1 MEYLSVGIGLLRLVL
16 DLNTPDAQPMVFD
29 EWVHGK
35 GDYVIHS
42 EITEAEACRK
52 AESRAKLNAIQS
64 FSGEYVSSDTFMSC
78 QEKGDT
84 VNCPIHTFTWA
95 MWDGL
100 IRGIRD
106 RTVRVTENL
115 QDQRVCRVIL
125 EARVTSRSEPSD
137 PNFDVRVDLS
147 NPLLRDGDPL
157 VITVDPTQEMFVNIL
172 LEEHEN
178 KLTLIFPNEFDLD
191 SKITGRTPIPI
202 GDKYSI
208 VARFPADLSGNEIEE
223 VIHVLTTPQ
232 KLALLEEYSIEDF
245 NLKLMEIP
253 NNQKRYVR
261 KAYRLVR

>member
-1 MEYLSVGIGLLRLVL
+1 
-16 DLNTPDAQPMVFD
+16 
-29 EWVHGK
+29 
-35 GDYVIHS
+35 
-42 EITEAEACRK
+42 
-52 AESRAKLNAIQS
+52 
-64 FSGEYVSSDTFMSC
+64 
-78 QEKGDT
+78 
-84 VNCPIHTFTWA
+84 
-95 MWDGL
+95 
-100 IRGIRD
+100 
-106 RTVRVTENL
+106 VTENL

-157 VITVDPTQEMFVNIL
+157 VITVDPTKEMFVNIL
-172 LEEHEN
+172 LEDHEN

-223 VIHVLTTPQ
+223 VVHVLTTPQ

>member
-1 MEYLSVGIGLLRLVL
+1 
-16 DLNTPDAQPMVFD
+16 
-29 EWVHGK
+29 
-35 GDYVIHS
+35 
-42 EITEAEACRK
+42 
-52 AESRAKLNAIQS
+52 
-64 FSGEYVSSDTFMSC
+64 
-78 QEKGDT
+78 
-84 VNCPIHTFTWA
+84 
-95 MWDGL
+95 
-100 IRGIRD
+100 
-106 RTVRVTENL
+106 
-115 QDQRVCRVIL
+115 
-125 EARVTSRSEPSD
+125 
-137 PNFDVRVDLS
+137 VRVDLS
-147 NPLLRDGDPL
+147 HPLLRDGDPL

-172 LEEHEN
+172 LEDHEN

>member
-1 MEYLSVGIGLLRLVL
+1 
-16 DLNTPDAQPMVFD
+16 
-29 EWVHGK
+29 
-35 GDYVIHS
+35 
-42 EITEAEACRK
+42 
-52 AESRAKLNAIQS
+52 
-64 FSGEYVSSDTFMSC
+64 
-78 QEKGDT
+78 
-84 VNCPIHTFTWA
+84 
-95 MWDGL
+95 
-100 IRGIRD
+100 
-106 RTVRVTENL
+106 
-115 QDQRVCRVIL
+115 
-125 EARVTSRSEPSD
+125 
-137 PNFDVRVDLS
+137 
-147 NPLLRDGDPL
+147 
-157 VITVDPTQEMFVNIL
+157 VNIL
-172 LEEHEN
+172 LEDHEN

>member
-1 MEYLSVGIGLLRLVL
+1 
-16 DLNTPDAQPMVFD
+16 
-29 EWVHGK
+29 
-35 GDYVIHS
+35 
-42 EITEAEACRK
+42 
-52 AESRAKLNAIQS
+52 
-64 FSGEYVSSDTFMSC
+64 
-78 QEKGDT
+78 
-84 VNCPIHTFTWA
+84 
-95 MWDGL
+95 
-100 IRGIRD
+100 
-106 RTVRVTENL
+106 
-115 QDQRVCRVIL
+115 VIL

-172 LEEHEN
+172 LEDHEN